1 VCHAFLTDSRF
12 YQFLFRI
19 DQLIAAEVQA
29 GGCSCGGVLHS
40 ARYPRKPRGLR
51 SLLGKSYETRL
62 SFCCAVDGCRR
73 RCTPP
78 SVRFFGRKVYLGAI
92 VILVTALEHGLTP
105 RRRRWLIETLD
116 IWPQTLA
123 RWRRWWRESFP
134 ATRCWQAQRG
144 HFMPGLDPAQLPGAL
159 LGDLMGGDL
168 SQRLCQLLHLLIPI
182 TSSSWSGYL
191 RVSIDPGKNGVRSC
205 IATID

>member
-1 VCHAFLTDSRF
+1 MCHAFFTDSRF
-12 YQFLFRI
+12 YQFLFHI
-19 DQLIAAEVQA
+19 DQVIAAEVQA

-51 SLLGKSYETRL
+51 TLLGESYETRL

-78 SVRFFGRKVYLGAI
+78 SVRFLGRKVYLGAI

-144 HFMPGLDPAQLPGAL
+144 HFMPPLDPAQLPGAL
-159 LGDLMGGDL
+159 LGALMGGDL

-191 RVSIDPGKNGVRSC
+191 RVSIDPQKM
-205 IATID
+205 